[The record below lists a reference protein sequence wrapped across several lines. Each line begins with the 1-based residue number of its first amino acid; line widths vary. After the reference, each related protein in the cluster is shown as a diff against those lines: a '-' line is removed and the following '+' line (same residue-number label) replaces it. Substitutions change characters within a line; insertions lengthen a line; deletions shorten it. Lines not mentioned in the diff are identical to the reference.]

1 MNCQL
6 TLNTR
11 FVHEVCETL
20 VSLSYQTVTF
30 VSLKYD
36 IYISYISRRLV
47 KQSETPQKDLYFFRK
62 RASRSN
68 SLQCP
73 WQLGFPATGTHN
85 AEPCHRHDPVGN
97 TNGAACACAHACPCA
112 HAATCSHM
120 QTRAFMARVHG
131 MSHARRSHEIA
142 CAYRSI
148 IHIVTILTLESNA

>member
-1 MNCQL
+1 MKRDCFPNVMNCQL

-36 IYISYISRRLV
+36 IYISRRLV

-73 WQLGFPATGTHN
+73 WQLGLPATGTHN

-120 QTRAFMARVHG
+120 QNRPCFHGTRAWHVLCSSFA
-131 MSHARRSHEIA
+131 
-142 CAYRSI
+142 
-148 IHIVTILTLESNA
+148 